1 MCLRWHNEE
10 QEGKDFTKFLS
21 QISSQCVLKLGG
33 EKVENLQDLIQADG
47 NNLQEI
53 KFQ

>member
-1 MCLRWHNEE
+1 MRNRRERT
-10 QEGKDFTKFLS
+10 FTKFLS
-21 QISSQCVLKLGG
+21 QSSSPSVLKLGG

-47 NNLQEI
+47 SSLQEI